1 MNDEIKMD
9 EIIDGEA
16 LDAVQAA
23 AESENVNRY
32 VHVFSE
38 PFTYEDKTYNS
49 LEFDFGKLRGKH
61 MLAIENELRSKGII
75 VVAAEFSGD
84 FRVRTAAKA
93 STLPIGI
100 DLLLELPAKDYRAID
115 GKTKSFLV
123 RSA

>member
-1 MNDEIKMD
+1 MSDEKKMD
-9 EIIDGEA
+9 EIIDGDA

-38 PFTYEDKTYNS
+38 PFTYEGKTYDS
-49 LEFDFGKLRGKH
+49 LKFDFDKLRGKD
-61 MLAIENELRSKGII
+61 MLDIEHELQIMSRI
-75 VVAAEFSGD
+75 VVAAEFSAD

-93 STLPIGI
+93 CTLPIGI
-100 DLLLELPAKDYRAID
+100 DLLLALPAKDYRAID
-115 GKTKSFLV
+115 GKAKSFLV